1 MRILRD
7 IKKMQGLASG
17 LRKKA
22 KRIGFVPTMG
32 ALHEGHLSLMR
43 KARQENDCVV
53 VSIFVNPTQF
63 GPKEDFKKYP
73 RNLKRDTLLSKEQGA
88 DIIFYP
94 DARSM
99 YPADYKTYVNVDGLS
114 NALCGKFRP
123 GHFRGVA
130 TVVTKLFNIVQPVR
144 AYFGQKDAQQATIIK
159 RMVRDLNIPV
169 EIRILPTV
177 REDDGLAMSSRN
189 SYLSPV
195 ERNEAWVLSGALN
208 LAKDLIKKGNQD
220 SLSIIRRMRQLIK
233 QNKRTKIQYIC
244 VVRPETLEP
253 VKKIKDKVLI
263 ALAVY
268 IGKTKLIDNI
278 VVNFKHA

>member
-195 ERNEAWVLSGALN
+195 ERNQARVLSGALN

-233 QNKRTKIQYIC
+233 QNKRAKIQYIC

-278 VVNFKHA
+278 VVNAKF

>member
-1 MRILRD
+1 LRD

-195 ERNEAWVLSGALN
+195 ERNQARVLSGALN

-233 QNKRTKIQYIC
+233 QNKRAKIQYIC

-278 VVNFKHA
+278 VVNAKF